1 MSSVSPGAA
10 RGVKTR
16 LNSQPSAGLS
26 LNPQDLAA
34 SVAAGRQNH
43 RGLASG
49 KENDKRKIPPKA
61 KRVKMASAFVVN
73 RCSFA
78 VYRSL
83 LYRFPCCVGKGLE
96 MLNGRES
103 EAGASMGWRARKA
116 KGAEGVVLE
125 NTPGVL
131 PQELYLCSEADFAF
145 QHLLSFQVFLKEN
158 LLSGR
163 VGPTGQFHRVSRK

>member
-1 MSSVSPGAA
+1 MLSVSAGAA

-26 LNPQDLAA
+26 LKPQDLAV

-73 RCSFA
+73 RRSFA

-103 EAGASMGWRARKA
+103 EAGASMGWR
-116 KGAEGVVLE
+116 GAEGKRSRGCCARKHARRVA
-125 NTPGVL
+125 TG
-131 PQELYLCSEADFAF
+131 A
-145 QHLLSFQVFLKEN
+145 VFML
-158 LLSGR
+158 
-163 VGPTGQFHRVSRK
+163 